1 VSAANADPENAE
13 TIILSGAFKVKKI
26 TLNQK
31 HEFELHNGI
40 LSGTIH
46 LNAPGG
52 GNHTC
57 HDWEYSADGVHFTKM
72 TPTIAAETD
81 MEGLTPGEYAYFR
94 HRLITKD

>member
-57 HDWEYSADGVHFTKM
+57 HDWEYSAHGVHFTKM
-72 TPTIAAETD
+72 TPTIAA
-81 MEGLTPGEYAYFR
+81 
-94 HRLITKD
+94 